1 MSIEPISEKKI
12 TEYVGEA
19 VEVTVT
25 PVNSKVAEIECQAAF
40 LGVLKEHFPYATE
53 EKREAI
59 AKLLTG
65 TVISMKDT
73 SPKLSTEELLDK
85 ELKELKPTAP
95 TVSLRDLNENIE
107 DIEICKFV
115 TRKGKVLRWAVINT
129 PSGFGVTGK
138 PSVALCAENDRPEFG
153 IKTAIQNAKE
163 ELWGFMG
170 YELSCRLHRESQVK
184 N

>member
-1 MSIEPISEKKI
+1 MSIEPFTEKKI

-19 VEVTVT
+19 VEVAVT
-25 PVNSKVAEIECQAAF
+25 PVKPKVAEIECQAAF
-40 LGVLKEHFPYATE
+40 LDVLKEHFPYATE

-65 TVISMKDT
+65 TVVSLKDAT
-73 SPKLSTEELLDK
+73 SKLSSQEQLDK
-85 ELKELKPTAP
+85 ELKDLKPTAP
-95 TVSLRDLNENIE
+95 TVTLRDLQDNIE

-115 TRKGKVLRWAVINT
+115 TRKGKVLRWAIINT

-138 PSVALCAENDRPEFG
+138 PSVAVCAENDRPEFG

-163 ELWGFMG
+163 EMWGFMG

-184 N
+184 